1 MEAQIQ
7 FVSISPKELQ
17 ETILAGVK
25 NQLEELKKEYQ
36 PRVPEEYLTRKKTAA
51 LLSVNLSTLHAWV
64 NKGLLH
70 PVGIAGRV
78 YFKRSEIEE
87 SLIPLK

>member
-1 MEAQIQ
+1 MEANIQ
-7 FVSISPKELQ
+7 FFQVSPQQLQ
-17 ETILAGVK
+17 ETILAGIK
-25 NQLEELKKEYQ
+25 IQLEELKKEYQ
-36 PRVPEEYLTRKKTAA
+36 PKTPEEYLTRKKTAE

-64 NKGLLH
+64 HKGILH
-70 PVGIAGRV
+70 PVGISGRV